1 MRALKKNWQNLDYRS
16 PDIQPEKFYLTR
28 CLILSLVI
36 SSLFSCKD
44 NVKTYL
50 FLSHTRTDS
59 NPKIDSIAEKIDY
72 SKFDMLWLGGDLAW
86 YTSADDAT
94 MEYVDNIFDLS
105 NENTLWAIGNH
116 DCFSAERIQRFT
128 KRPNSYGYFKNGITY
143 LVLNTQDSA
152 SNINAEQLELL
163 TKITDTIKYSSHL
176 ILLHHKLIWMYGN
189 PDLEVLVDSVSN
201 VSLGTSSH
209 SLNPNN
215 FYQEAYPKLIDI
227 ANKWIT
233 VLCIGGDI
241 GIKTNEFEHTTI
253 EGITFLASG
262 INLGDKNN
270 QVLLFEHDIKSRT
283 LTWKYRLINSIL
295 D

>member
-1 MRALKKNWQNLDYRS
+1 MKKGLV
-16 PDIQPEKFYLTR
+16 FVVFVAM
-28 CLILSLVI
+28 ILS
-36 SSLFSCKD
+36 SCERNQVTEEKPTSQ
-44 NVKTYL
+44 KAKYL
-50 FLSHTRTDS
+50 HIAHTRADDNS
-59 NPKIDSIAEKIDY
+59 EIDSVASEIDY
-72 SKFDMLWLGGDLAW
+72 SKFDMLWLGGDIAW

-94 MEYVDNIFDLS
+94 MEYVDGIFDLS
-105 NENTLWAIGNH
+105 DENTLWAIGNH
-116 DCFSAERIQRFT
+116 DYFSAERIQRFT

-143 LVLNTQDSA
+143 LVLNTQESA
-152 SNINAEQLELL
+152 SNITTEQLQLL
-163 TKITDTIKYSSHL
+163 TNIKDTIKYSSHL

-189 PDLEVLVDSVSN
+189 PDLEELIDSVSN

-227 ANKWIT
+227 ANKGIT

-241 GIKTNEFEHTTI
+241 GIKTNEFEHTTK

-262 INLGDKNN
+262 INLGEKNN

-283 LTWKYRLINSIL
+283 LNWEYRLINSIL